1 MAFQSIVGAR
11 LIQSAITTAYV
22 SIYTAPPNS
31 RVYVKDLDL
40 CNTTGSPIGIYVH
53 LVPVTNSPVAANA
66 LFYNAVIPAYTTVQW
81 TGSQIL
87 NAGDTIQ
94 VKGTATGGAISI
106 TGGIA
111 T

>member
-1 MAFQSIVGAR
+1 MAFQSIVGAK
-11 LIQSAITTAYV
+11 LVQSAVTASYV
-22 SIYTAPPNS
+22 SIYTAPVGS
-31 RVYVKDLDL
+31 RVYVKDIDL
-40 CNTTGSPIGIYVH
+40 CNTTGSPIGFYVH
-53 LVPVTNSPVAANA
+53 LVPATNSPGAANA
-66 LFYNAVIPAYTTVQW
+66 LFYNATIPAYTTVQW

-94 VKGTATGGAISI
+94 VKASAVGGTINI

>member
-11 LIQSAITTAYV
+11 LIQSAITTSYV
-22 SIYTAPPNS
+22 SIYTAPTGS
-31 RVYVKDLDL
+31 RVYVKDLDF
-40 CNTTGSPIGIYVH
+40 CNTTGSPIGVYIH
-53 LVPVTNSPVAANA
+53 LVPVSDSPTASNA
-66 LFYNAVIPAYTTVQW
+66 LFYNAIVPAYTTVQW

-94 VKGTATGGAISI
+94 VKGTAAGGTVSI

>member
-11 LIQSAITTAYV
+11 LIQAALTASYV
-22 SIYTAPPNS
+22 SIYTAPTGS
-31 RVYVKDLDL
+31 RVYVKDIDI
-40 CNTTGSPIGIYVH
+40 CNTTSGTLRFYVH
-53 LVPVTNSPVAANA
+53 LVPQGSTPDASNA
-66 LFYNAVIPAYTTVQW
+66 LFYNVPINGTTTVQW

-87 NAGDTIQ
+87 NAGDSIQ
-94 VKGTATGGAISI
+94 VKGSATGCAISI